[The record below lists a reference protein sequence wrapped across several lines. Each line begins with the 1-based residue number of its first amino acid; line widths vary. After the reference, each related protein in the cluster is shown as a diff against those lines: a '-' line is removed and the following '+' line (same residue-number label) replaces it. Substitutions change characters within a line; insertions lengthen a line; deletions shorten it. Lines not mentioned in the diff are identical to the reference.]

1 MTWGVADR
9 AALDALRPKLERQ
22 PAFREIDGAL
32 ECRDPNGMTLRVQVS
47 QQTAVEL
54 NVEPINQWGDASH
67 RHPEPGLRPR
77 AAD

>member
-47 QQTAVEL
+47 QQTAL
-54 NVEPINQWGDASH
+54 N
-67 RHPEPGLRPR
+67 
-77 AAD
+77 